1 MKKTNSK
8 KLSVKELEARD
19 DILMEQIMIL
29 QEMVDM
35 VGDNFIKYVRFK
47 NDETGFMDFIKAKK
61 ESKPKSEKE
70 TNYIQTKSFNGNR
83 LFSF

>member
-8 KLSVKELEARD
+8 KLSVKELEART

-47 NDETGFMDFIKAKK
+47 DDEKGFMEHIKAQK
-61 ESKPKSEKE
+61 ESKPKSAKAIKRKA
-70 TNYIQTKSFNGNR
+70 NN
-83 LFSF
+83 

>member
-8 KLSVKELEARD
+8 KLSIKELEARD

-47 NDETGFMDFIKAKK
+47 DDEKGFMDFIKSEK
-61 ESKPKSEKE
+61 ESKPESVKTMKRKVD
-70 TNYIQTKSFNGNR
+70 N
-83 LFSF
+83 

>member
-1 MKKTNSK
+1 MKKSVNK
-8 KLSVKELEARD
+8 KLSVKELEQRT
-19 DILMEQIMIL
+19 DILMQQLMIL

-70 TNYIQTKSFNGNR
+70 TKAMKRKVNS
-83 LFSF
+83 

>member
-1 MKKTNSK
+1 MKKTVNK
-8 KLSVKELEARD
+8 KLSVKELEQRT
-19 DILMEQIMIL
+19 DILMQQLMIL

-61 ESKPKSEKE
+61 ERKPKSAKKVMKRKV
-70 TNYIQTKSFNGNR
+70 NS
-83 LFSF
+83 

>member
-1 MKKTNSK
+1 MKKTVNK
-8 KLSVKELEARD
+8 KLSVKELEQRT
-19 DILMEQIMIL
+19 DILMQQLMIL

-70 TNYIQTKSFNGNR
+70 TKAMKRKVNS
-83 LFSF
+83 